1 MPAFYVN
8 GMFTDA
14 SPPALNISGFEP
26 CQHRDAI
33 QWHQEHRTSWI
44 KVLPISA
51 ECDAGV
57 ESVQRSTLYV
67 SFGPRN
73 SSTGRCENVSLIL
86 KRRFPFDAGSSEA
99 ISYRKTFSSFPEIAA
114 IVIWSSQDF
123 RAITQDNPADQESQE
138 VLSRT
143 RRQGGR
149 HAKSVS
155 SVSWSD
161 GKTVRGIAD
170 RAAYGALQHTRA
182 APELVKERKTE
193 RRWKTFFQ
201 LTLIG
206 SPLLGTRPPSPG
218 ASRWKRAI
226 GRWHWY

>member
-99 ISYRKTFSSFPEIAA
+99 ISYRKTFSSFPEIGAMSFGRPA
-114 IVIWSSQDF
+114 SSELSLKLIL
-123 RAITQDNPADQESQE
+123 RAKNYKKYC
-138 VLSRT
+138 
-143 RRQGGR
+143 QGR
-149 HAKSVS
+149 
-155 SVSWSD
+155 D
-161 GKTVRGIAD
+161 
-170 RAAYGALQHTRA
+170 
-182 APELVKERKTE
+182 VKEVAMQSPLVPSAGLTEKLFEELLTELRTE
-193 RRWKTFFQ
+193 RSNIREQ
-201 LTLIG
+201 HQ
-206 SPLLGTRPPSPG
+206 S
-218 ASRWKRAI
+218 
-226 GRWHWY
+226 